1 MKTMLDEKNAIET
14 ADDKRLDELV
24 KLTINKIRY
33 YNHPVDKAVIKVDRT
48 NSSSEMTKVCNKLVE
63 LGVLGNDYRLM
74 GDGFF
79 VGAVLST
86 PFFTSNNSF
95 ESRIVRAS

>member
-1 MKTMLDEKNAIET
+1 MKTMLDEKNVIET

-79 VGAVLST
+79 VGAVCRDKVEEYVS
-86 PFFTSNNSF
+86 
-95 ESRIVRAS
+95 